1 MAKNARPYEEGLH
14 ERLRDVSHAVSYV
27 RAAAEDSIDGFLMAL
42 RDLAD
47 ATKGMTGVASAADK
61 NRENLYRM
69 LSKDGNPR
77 LDSLWSVVQA
87 MGLRITVEALNPV
100 QVSDHGS
107 VSRSADNSEALTT
120 SEHSASKTA

>member
-14 ERLRDVSHAVSYV
+14 ERLRDVSHAVNYIN
-27 RAAAEDSIDGFLMAL
+27 AAAEDSIDGFLMAL

-100 QVSDHGS
+100 HVSDHGS